1 MHRSTQSFTG
11 GHIRSAAREGNADI
25 LTHDQ
30 GPTVFFESGRP
41 GQLSP
46 QSFSSGPQFMSL
58 PGHPSHGPS
67 SPEDPDSPVAAF
79 PFPNQGSGGSRK
91 VCEHVSPPQRHT
103 GDTTATAGSFE
114 QATQSLPMR
123 FHQQH
128 HSAVFAA
135 PLTPGTP
142 SSHGDEEPR
151 LSAQAQAV
159 QANPSS
165 PDNRRL
171 TVKSLLFGPHDLLYS
186 SPVPAFDTAANVTYP
201 SHVAYPLFD
210 PTDETDFYGY
220 DLGQADEDMGKNDDL
235 NAISP
240 APPAPLTPQEQTQEF
255 IQGSGWASDDV
266 LPFDFRFG
274 NSSQR
279 PSARRGGY
287 YDETVEIKI
296 PRSLGPLPARLVF
309 RLF

>member
-1 MHRSTQSFTG
+1 M
-11 GHIRSAAREGNADI
+11 RSAVHTGDAGFP
-25 LTHDQ
+25 THDQ
-30 GPTVFFESGRP
+30 GPNALFASGRL

-46 QSFSSGPQFMSL
+46 RPSIGNSQFMA
-58 PGHPSHGPS
+58 PSGYPFHGPS
-67 SPEDPDSPVAAF
+67 SPEGYDSPVPAF
-79 PFPNQGSGGSRK
+79 SYPSRGDGDSRK
-91 VCEHVSPPQRHT
+91 TLGHTGVSPSLRYT
-103 GDTTATAGSFE
+103 SDVMTTSVSFDEATRPLS
-114 QATQSLPMR
+114 TR
-123 FHQQH
+123 FHQRH
-128 HSAVFAA
+128 HSAMFAA

-151 LSAQAQAV
+151 LFAPVQAAH
-159 QANPSS
+159 ANPSS
-165 PDNRRL
+165 PDNRRM
-171 TVKSLLFGPHDLLYS
+171 TVKSLLSGPSDLVYS
-186 SPVPAFDTAANVTYP
+186 SHERAFNTATNATYP

-220 DLGQADEDMGKNDDL
+220 DLGQVDEDMGKNDDL

-255 IQGSGWASDDV
+255 MQGNGWGSDDV

-274 NSSQR
+274 NRFQRQSS
-279 PSARRGGY
+279 RRGGY

-296 PRSLGPLPARLVF
+296 PRSLGPLPAKSVP

>member
-1 MHRSTQSFTG
+1 MSFDEAT
-11 GHIRSAAREGNADI
+11 
-25 LTHDQ
+25 
-30 GPTVFFESGRP
+30 RP
-41 GQLSP
+41 LS
-46 QSFSSGPQFMSL
+46 
-58 PGHPSHGPS
+58 
-67 SPEDPDSPVAAF
+67 
-79 PFPNQGSGGSRK
+79 
-91 VCEHVSPPQRHT
+91 
-103 GDTTATAGSFE
+103 
-114 QATQSLPMR
+114 MR

-128 HSAVFAA
+128 YTAMFAA

-142 SSHGDEEPR
+142 SSQGDEEPR
-151 LSAQAQAV
+151 LSAPV
-159 QANPSS
+159 QTVHANPSS

-171 TVKSLLFGPHDLLYS
+171 TVKSLLSGPHDLAYS
-186 SPVPAFDTAANVTYP
+186 STERTFDTAANVTYP

-240 APPAPLTPQEQTQEF
+240 APPAPLTPREQTQDF
-255 IQGSGWASDDV
+255 IQGSGWRPDDV

-274 NSSQR
+274 NRSQR
-279 PSARRGGY
+279 QSTRRGGY

-309 RLF
+309 RLL